1 MPGSTRASGFTR
13 VSATT
18 SLHIPTGSRHGTRP
32 ATAPAVRP
40 ASALPKSKPVASA
53 VSTERKGATGTK
65 PARLGRVVEKTS
77 GAEGVARDGARSR
90 SAGAKKKVRRA
101 AGAGA
106 LVEEQ
111 DGGATRPAVLT
122 GTAPPAHCWLLSRVG
137 CGVPPGFRSRLT
149 ELVSKERCAP
159 GRCPDR
165 AAPPHKSTLET
176 ISVSLRQSPVGKR
189 NES

>member
-1 MPGSTRASGFTR
+1 MLEPALAQPTAKGGRAEGWEMPGSTRASGFTR

-18 SLHIPTGSRHGTRP
+18 SLHIPTGSRHGSRP
-32 ATAPAVRP
+32 ATAPAARP

-53 VSTERKGATGTK
+53 VTTERKGTAGSK
-65 PARLGRVVEKTS
+65 LARVGRVVEKKS
-77 GAEGVARDGARSR
+77 GVEGGAQDVARSR

-122 GTAPPAHCWLLSRVG
+122 ATAPPAPLLASVASVLWWSTRISKQTYRARLERAMRRG
-137 CGVPPGFRSRLT
+137 EVP
-149 ELVSKERCAP
+149 
-159 GRCPDR
+159 
-165 AAPPHKSTLET
+165 
-176 ISVSLRQSPVGKR
+176 
-189 NES
+189 